1 MNSNYHNLKCNAN
14 VSEMVLIARTCCR
27 DYVRK
32 KKKNQALS
40 RISRQIIKSIT
51 FLIRNDSQIIKYKG
65 KFISI
70 EYIYISYLLQ
80 WNYI

>member
-1 MNSNYHNLKCNAN
+1 MYLKWFSLPEHAAGIMW
-14 VSEMVLIARTCCR
+14 E
-27 DYVRK
+27 K

>member
-1 MNSNYHNLKCNAN
+1 MLQGLC
-14 VSEMVLIARTCCR
+14 EE
-27 DYVRK
+27 K

-51 FLIRNDSQIIKYKG
+51 FLFRNDSQIIKYKG